1 MGSVESTVRLL
12 RADGRFDDSSSG
24 SSRAL
29 LLHVLTLPA
38 ATAVSSFKMAMRLL
52 RVKGTLDDARI
63 DSSRALLSRALAPS
77 AAT

>member
-1 MGSVESTVRLL
+1 MRLL

-38 ATAVSSFKMAMRLL
+38 ATAVSSFKRALRLL
-52 RVKGTLDDARI
+52 RVQGALDDARI
-63 DSSRALLSRALAPS
+63 GSSRALLSHALAPL
-77 AAT
+77 AVT